1 MASML
6 HMKEGTWLDSG
17 AAVVVVVVVVQG
29 GTLPQGGTSQH
40 AIVSLVPELVDP
52 QLNVHIP
59 RVCLF
64 SLRFQRA
71 GRFLQITAPRQF
83 LRRRIFVTGGTLE
96 ENTVIQFVS
105 NNIIKI
111 TVRWTMVRSKVC
123 NSWCFSWGS

>member
-1 MASML
+1 ML
-6 HMKEGTWLDSG
+6 LHVAGGVAAG
-17 AAVVVVVVVVQG
+17 ALAG
-29 GTLPQGGTSQH
+29 A

-52 QLNVHIP
+52 QLNVRIV

-96 ENTVIQFVS
+96 ENTVIQFVY